1 MFVLVLTCLI
11 DVTKSNLEKFSI
23 NNYSIELNI
32 TTTTTTI
39 NNNNNNNK
47 SKENKLESFIF
58 MCIVYTLSTLSA
70 IVTNLIVILVYL
82 FGNTAKTDLSLFLV
96 NLAVADF
103 FM

>member
-1 MFVLVLTCLI
+1 MLVLVLTCLI

-32 TTTTTTI
+32 TTTTTTATT
-39 NNNNNNNK
+39 NNNNK

-58 MCIVYTLSTLSA
+58 MCIVYTLSTLCA

>member
-39 NNNNNNNK
+39 NNNNNK

>member
-32 TTTTTTI
+32 TTTTTTT
-39 NNNNNNNK
+39 NNNNK